1 MRLVVTPVSFCCRRL
16 TLPSF
21 IQRCL
26 ALCIEGEWHHNDTTT
41 LSSPQKE
48 NTTAKTPKSEEEK
61 KTGVYIVTLSDKN
74 WTVSHSK
81 NRLLHLSC
89 REVVKKICEQMTKW
103 LVWKGQRDV
112 EKDHLVQSELRD
124 VQLWNWLGNT
134 KRPSLLCGPS
144 KHWDLHKQTTLIV
157 FSPYLWKS
165 CKKKK
170 TQQNSQNVRKCWWA
184 YLKIINCTGEEV
196 KRWDFYSQSFPVYS
210 FHLGAFD
217 KNNSVHRPLL
227 QMVKQRFQTIRWR

>member
-21 IQRCL
+21 IQRCPS
-26 ALCIEGEWHHNDTTT
+26 AWASRESDTTT
-41 LSSPQKE
+41 TRQLCRHRRRKTRRPKHRDQKR
-48 NTTAKTPKSEEEK
+48 KK

-74 WTVSHSK
+74 WTISHSK

-144 KHWDLHKQTTLIV
+144 KHWDLHQQTTLIV

-170 TQQNSQNVRKCWWA
+170 KNSAKQPKCKKM
-184 YLKIINCTGEEV
+184 LMGLFK
-196 KRWDFYSQSFPVYS
+196 
-210 FHLGAFD
+210 
-217 KNNSVHRPLL
+217 KNWLH
-227 QMVKQRFQTIRWR
+227 WRRS